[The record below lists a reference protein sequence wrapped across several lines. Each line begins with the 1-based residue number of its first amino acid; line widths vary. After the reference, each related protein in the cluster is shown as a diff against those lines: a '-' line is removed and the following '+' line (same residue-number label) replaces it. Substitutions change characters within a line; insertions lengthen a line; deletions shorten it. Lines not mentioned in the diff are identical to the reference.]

1 MSQAI
6 GIGIGIPFPS
16 IGDPAFFGVPPVDPH
31 PGNDLLMEDGSYL
44 LLEDGTSTI
53 LLET

>member
-16 IGDPAFFGVPPVDPH
+16 IGDPAFFGAPVDPH

-44 LLEDGTSTI
+44 LLEDNTSTI
-53 LLET
+53 LLEA